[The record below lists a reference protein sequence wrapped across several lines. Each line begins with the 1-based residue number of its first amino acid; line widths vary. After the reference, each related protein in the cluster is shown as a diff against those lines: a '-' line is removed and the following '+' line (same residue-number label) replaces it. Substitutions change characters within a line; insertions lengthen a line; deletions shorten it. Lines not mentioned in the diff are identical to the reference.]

1 MLHIAELLSQSVA
14 MRASTCLLATAGW
27 NSLVFLNSFLTNL
40 RTLAIYCPRTYIGLG
55 GAFYVATMFVSL
67 KR

>member
-14 MRASTCLLATAGW
+14 MRASTCLLATASW

-40 RTLAIYCPRTYIGLG
+40 GTLGIYCPRTHIGLG
-55 GAFYVATMFVSL
+55 GAFYVATMFH
-67 KR
+67 